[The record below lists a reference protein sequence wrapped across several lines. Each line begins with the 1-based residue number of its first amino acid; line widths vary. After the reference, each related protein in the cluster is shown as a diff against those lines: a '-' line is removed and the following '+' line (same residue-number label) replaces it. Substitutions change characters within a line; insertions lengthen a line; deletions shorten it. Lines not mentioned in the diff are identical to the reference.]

1 LTTAIIGAA
10 SRKMVIAMAKTMKYA
25 GY

>member
-10 SRKMVIAMAKTMKYA
+10 SRKMIVAMAKTMKYA
-25 GY
+25 G

>member
-10 SRKMVIAMAKTMKYA
+10 SRKMIVALAKTMKYA
-25 GY
+25 G